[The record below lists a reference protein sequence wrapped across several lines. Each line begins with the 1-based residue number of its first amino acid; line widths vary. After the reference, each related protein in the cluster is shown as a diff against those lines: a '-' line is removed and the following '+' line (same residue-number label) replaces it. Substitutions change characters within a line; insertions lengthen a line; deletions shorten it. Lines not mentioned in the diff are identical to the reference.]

1 MEVNLE
7 PVYVIFH
14 GCSRVWWHFGKKKG
28 EDINSWSS
36 SNVQVAMPEMSAWSL
51 IIDNR

>member
-1 MEVNLE
+1 MRFSMAASGYGGIL
-7 PVYVIFH
+7 
-14 GCSRVWWHFGKKKG
+14 GKKKG